1 MLATTTLGPGLTF
14 EQFLEQCPEDGSY
27 ELIGGAV
34 VKILAT
40 RRHEDV
46 ADFIAESFNDERRRL
61 ELPYKISDRI
71 VIATETEAGK
81 IQGRHPDVSV
91 VDSEVWRANRTAY
104 TALREPIQLAVEVV
118 SSNWEDDHDLGNSPV
133 DKLDEYARLGIREY
147 WIVDYLAIG
156 SRAFLGY
163 PKEPA
168 VFVFLLD
175 EDGVYQMTRFQGS
188 DRIYSA
194 TFPGLEVS
202 ITTILSV

>member
-1 MLATTTLGPGLTF
+1 MLATTTLGQGLAF
-14 EQFLEQCPEDGSY
+14 EQFLEQCPEDGRY

-34 VKILAT
+34 ARILAT

-61 ELPYKISDRI
+61 ELPYKVSDR
-71 VIATETEAGK
+71 VVLATETAAGQV
-81 IQGRHPDVSV
+81 QGRHPDVSV
-91 VDSEVWRANRTAY
+91 VDLAVWRANRTAY

-133 DKLDEYARLGIREY
+133 DKLDEYARLGVREY

-168 VFVFLLD
+168 VFVFLLN
-175 EDGVYQMTRFQGS
+175 EEGEYEMTRFQGS
-188 DRIYSA
+188 DRINSA
-194 TFPGLEVS
+194 TFPKLS
-202 ITTILSV
+202 ISMETIQAV